1 MSDSRPVG
9 SLRILWRIAGA
20 LAGILSLHVSTVR
33 ADVILSGDPPYPTN
47 AFVFTVDPEGKDQ
60 NQRGITATRTLRQTF
75 QNPTNFN
82 VDQIVAS
89 IDVDAGAVTAGLQVR
104 IFEVDDVLAAPW
116 AAGNLMKQFTVTTVP
131 ADLSTTSTMRLGI
144 TLTGADIFTLPQRNT
159 GNMGYG
165 IEYSNNDGV
174 GLFGLL
180 RHTSVAATSEDYYL
194 TGRYLTETGGGN
206 VNRDT
211 GLALAGT
218 ISNPGTPGDVD
229 GNGVVNLLDFD
240 PIRENFRK
248 LVTARAQGDLTRD
261 GVVNFSDFHEWK
273 GAFLGAGGSLAGIDF
288 GSLTNVP
295 EPASLAL
302 ALLAWMV
309 SCQTI
314 RRRRRVP
321 PLTNS

>member
-1 MSDSRPVG
+1 
-9 SLRILWRIAGA
+9 
-20 LAGILSLHVSTVR
+20 
-33 ADVILSGDPPYPTN
+33 
-47 AFVFTVDPEGKDQ
+47 
-60 NQRGITATRTLRQTF
+60 
-75 QNPTNFN
+75 

-89 IDVDAGAVTAGLQVR
+89 IDVDAGAVAAGLQVR

-116 AAGNLMKQFTVTTVP
+116 AAGNLVKQFTIPTVP
-131 ADLSTTSTMRLGI
+131 AELSTSSTMRLGI
-144 TLTGADIFTLPQRNT
+144 TLTGGDIFTLPQRNA

-218 ISNPGTPGDVD
+218 IGNPGTPGDVD
-229 GNGVVNLLDFD
+229 GNGVVDLVDFD
-240 PIRENFRK
+240 PIRDNFRK
-248 LVTARAQGDLTRD
+248 MVATRAEGDLTRD
-261 GVVNFSDFHEWK
+261 GIVNFSDFHEWK
-273 GAFLGAGGSLAGIDF
+273 GAYLGMGGSLAGVDLGI
-288 GSLTNVP
+288 LANIP

-302 ALLAWMV
+302 ALLAVACASQSMRL
-309 SCQTI
+309 
-314 RRRRRVP
+314 RRRCRC
-321 PLTNS
+321 